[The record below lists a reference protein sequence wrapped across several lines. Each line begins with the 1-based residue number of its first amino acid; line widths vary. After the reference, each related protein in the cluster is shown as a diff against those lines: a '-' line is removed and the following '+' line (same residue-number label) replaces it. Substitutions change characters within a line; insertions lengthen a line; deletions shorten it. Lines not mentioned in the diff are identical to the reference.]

1 VSQTVWTDAAS
12 TKLDLRVTLGLRTRA
27 APLQPEVSAL
37 QSGIHF
43 LPTLDGW
50 RAIAALSVIISHWSL
65 VQPGFLQS
73 IGPPASKI
81 WAGLGPGG
89 VSLFFAISGYL
100 ITTRLLIEWENT
112 RTISLRTFYI
122 RRAFRILPPALVYLT
137 VLGLLS
143 MLGAIFV
150 TKGELLGA
158 AFFYN
163 NYWQGNSMYTS
174 HFWSLSLEE
183 HFYLVWPVL
192 IVWAGPR
199 RALWVAAFAI
209 VVTTIWRW
217 WALPQTHLGAQTLQR
232 TDFRID
238 ALMYACLLAILLRQ
252 NSWRP
257 RLMRLGTPLVF
268 TAMLAILS
276 ATYTSLY
283 FYPALEEVK
292 IIIQSALLPCIIAS
306 TVLNSAGW
314 FGRFLQWQ
322 PMAWIGQ
329 ISYSLY
335 VWHKLAVAPAAYF
348 RDSALCYPVYI
359 GLGLLL
365 AIASYYLLERPLI
378 SVGRRA
384 AAKLL

>member
-1 VSQTVWTDAAS
+1 
-12 TKLDLRVTLGLRTRA
+12 
-27 APLQPEVSAL
+27 
-37 QSGIHF
+37 
-43 LPTLDGW
+43 
-50 RAIAALSVIISHWSL
+50 
-65 VQPGFLQS
+65 
-73 IGPPASKI
+73 
-81 WAGLGPGG
+81 
-89 VSLFFAISGYL
+89 
-100 ITTRLLIEWENT
+100 
-112 RTISLRTFYI
+112 
-122 RRAFRILPPALVYLT
+122 
-137 VLGLLS
+137 
-143 MLGAIFV
+143 
-150 TKGELLGA
+150 
-158 AFFYN
+158 
-163 NYWQGNSMYTS
+163 
-174 HFWSLSLEE
+174 
-183 HFYLVWPVL
+183 
-192 IVWAGPR
+192 
-199 RALWVAAFAI
+199 VAAFAI

-306 TVLNSAGW
+306 TVLNSASW